1 MDTYRINEYVT
12 LQEGVTRRGSLEKLH
27 CPSVNEDLSKNPHVS
42 RAFRIGFRGKGDS
55 NVPCACNDGDVS
67 QGGMK
72 LHFGG
77 DNQAHE

>member
-42 RAFRIGFRGKGDS
+42 RAFRIGFRGFA
-55 NVPCACNDGDVS
+55 VILMYHVLVT
-67 QGGMK
+67 M
-72 LHFGG
+72 
-77 DNQAHE
+77 EM